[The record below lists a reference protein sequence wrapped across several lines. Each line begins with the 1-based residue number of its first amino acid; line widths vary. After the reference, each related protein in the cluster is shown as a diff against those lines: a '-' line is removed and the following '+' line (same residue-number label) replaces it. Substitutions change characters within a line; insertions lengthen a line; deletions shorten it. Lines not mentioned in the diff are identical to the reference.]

1 MREMKESGVTWVGK
15 IPAAWEMK
23 TIKQL
28 MIERVEKNKELEVN
42 TILSLSAKMGLLYTI
57 AKIIPATNHA
67 KICQITKLFERMISL

>member
-28 MIERVEKNKELEVN
+28 MIERVEKTRNSK
-42 TILSLSAKMGLLYTI
+42 
-57 AKIIPATNHA
+57 
-67 KICQITKLFERMISL
+67 